1 MINNAGININH
12 NIASLDYKILNKI
25 LTINLE
31 SAIQIASLV
40 SKSMIKKKSGK
51 IINIGSIWSE
61 ISKSKRSV
69 YSASKA
75 GLVGATR
82 GIAIDLAKYNI
93 LVNSISPGFVNTSL
107 TKKNLRKE
115 EIKNIKKDIPLQKFA
130 NVDDIANYVIFLS
143 SDLNTYM
150 CGQNIL
156 IDGGFSIN

>member
-25 LTINLE
+25 LTVNLE

-40 SKSMIKKKSGK
+40 SKLMIKKRSGK

-82 GIAIDLAKYNI
+82 GIAIDLAMHNI

-107 TKKNLRKE
+107 TKK
-115 EIKNIKKDIPLQKFA
+115 I
-130 NVDDIANYVIFLS
+130 
-143 SDLNTYM
+143 
-150 CGQNIL
+150 
-156 IDGGFSIN
+156 